1 MHVSRGKCTKRK
13 EIQFVIQ
20 CCYGKISTDF
30 GVLKKRSFRKT
41 AKFMILD
48 LWFFYDFGVSKKQCF
63 WWREFMILKNK
74 FFLKKLVTPSSK
86 TSRFPISIRK
96 FSPPSGAILIS
107 FDRLPNECLRFLIFV
122 AISNN
127 NSRTYFPVGK
137 HKLSKDLDHQNWFNE
152 RWSVSM
158 PVWVRIRYLTTPTK

>member
-1 MHVSRGKCTKRK
+1 MRNG
-13 EIQFVIQ
+13 
-20 CCYGKISTDF
+20 F
-30 GVLKKRSFRKT
+30 GGWDLVQVLKNRWIYGFG
-41 AKFMILD
+41 FMIVEAPHFVFLFSIVLNIKLKMLD
-48 LWFFYDFGVSKKQCF
+48 LWYFYDFGVSKKQCF

-107 FDRLPNECLRFLIFV
+107 SDRLPNECLRFLIFV

-127 NSRTYFPVGK
+127 NFRTYFPVGK
-137 HKLSKDLDHQNWFNE
+137 HKLSTDLDHQYWFNG
-152 RWSVSM
+152 RWSVPM
-158 PVWVRIRYLTTPTK
+158 K